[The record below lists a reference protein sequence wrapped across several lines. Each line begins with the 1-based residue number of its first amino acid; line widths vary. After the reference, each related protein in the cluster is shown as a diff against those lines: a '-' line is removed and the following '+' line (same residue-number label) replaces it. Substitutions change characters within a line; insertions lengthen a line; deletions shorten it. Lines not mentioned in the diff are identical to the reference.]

1 MANVR
6 PHFSGRA
13 QVRRL
18 LVKRL
23 CVSDIFQE
31 VQEEYRREQMAKLW
45 KTYSV
50 PVIAAVAVIVLAV
63 AAYQAWSYWHGQQL
77 EASSREFESIA
88 ELVASDPTKKK
99 EAADRFAKLATTAT
113 SGYAMAAKFQEAGL
127 RADLPDIKAAL
138 SLYDQIAQSTS
149 DPLFRDY
156 AQLRGAILVLETDSL
171 ETVKKRL
178 EPITKSTGPW
188 RVMAL
193 EMLAYASWRGGK
205 KDEALK
211 LYAEVREI
219 PNAPAGSVRRAT
231 EMTTLINAGMKLT
244 DLKALPG
251 LSIPGS
257 ESLLLQPPDPTT
269 MQPLLPNPTAP
280 EPGLLGPATPE
291 QPSPPSP

>member
-1 MANVR
+1 M
-6 PHFSGRA
+6 
-13 QVRRL
+13 
-18 LVKRL
+18 
-23 CVSDIFQE
+23 SDIFQE

-50 PVIAAVAVIVLAV
+50 PVIAAVAVVVLAV
-63 AAYQAWSYWHGQQL
+63 AGYQAWSYWHAQQL
-77 EASSREFESIA
+77 EASSREFEKIA

-127 RADLPDIKAAL
+127 RAELPDIKAAL
-138 SLYDQIAQSTS
+138 SLYDQIAQGTS

-156 AQLRGAILVLETDSL
+156 AQLRGAILVLETESL
-171 ETVKKRL
+171 ENVKKRL
-178 EPITKSTGPW
+178 EPISKGTSPW

-211 LYAEVREI
+211 LYAEVSEI
-219 PNAPAGSVRRAT
+219 PNAPTGSVRRAK

-244 DLKALPG
+244 DLKAMPG

-269 MQPLLPNPTAP
+269 TQPLLPDPTAE

-291 QPSPPSP
+291 QPSPPTP